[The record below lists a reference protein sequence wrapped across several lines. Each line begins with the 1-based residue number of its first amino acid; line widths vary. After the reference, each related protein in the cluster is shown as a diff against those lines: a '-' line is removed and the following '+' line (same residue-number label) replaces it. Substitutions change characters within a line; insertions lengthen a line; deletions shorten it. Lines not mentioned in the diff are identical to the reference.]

1 MTHPRGDA
9 VTLCSKQAA
18 GLRIPVSCDSY
29 MGYPWVTHGLPMG
42 YPWVT
47 HGLPTSITCDAMFI
61 KRRTAK
67 VPPSFSRSEN
77 LLFLSA

>member
-29 MGYPWVTHGLPMG
+29 MG

>member
-29 MGYPWVTHGLPMG
+29 DSYMA

-47 HGLPTSITCDAMFI
+47 HGLPTSTTWDAIYAMLI
-61 KRRTAK
+61 KRRIAK
-67 VPPSFSRSEN
+67 VPPSFSRSEK